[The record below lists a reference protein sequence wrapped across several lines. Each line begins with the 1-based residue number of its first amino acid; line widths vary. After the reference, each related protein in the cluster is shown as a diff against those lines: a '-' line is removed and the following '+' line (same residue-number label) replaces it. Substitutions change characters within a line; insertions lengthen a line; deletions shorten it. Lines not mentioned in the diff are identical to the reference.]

1 MSNDRKVFGWTRR
14 LSKGG
19 RHASYISLFFPF
31 TRLFT
36 FTKTTI
42 QRDGLL
48 PCWKIVG
55 KCAFMH
61 VLGKCACTYRENVHM
76 CTYRENVHISLKQP
90 GKRWL
95 QWESLTFRCDRLSP
109 AGQVC
114 NTFMWAFNF
123 HNAFHKLPFASL
135 QKDFFNLG
143 FDNIGFRFL
152 LRQGS
157 VHYCPWTFPTTHWG

>member
-1 MSNDRKVFGWTRR
+1 MDKKAF
-14 LSKGG
+14 KGG
-19 RHASYISLFFPF
+19 RHASCISLFIPF
-31 TRLFT
+31 TFSL
-36 FTKTTI
+36 TKALI

-76 CTYRENVHISLKQP
+76 CTYRENVHISLQQP

-95 QWESLTFRCDRLSP
+95 QWKSLTFRCDRLSP
-109 AGQVC
+109 AGRLC

-143 FDNIGFRFL
+143 FASFSLGKGMSTI
-152 LRQGS
+152 
-157 VHYCPWTFPTTHWG
+157 VHEHFQPWTFPTTHWG